1 MPRVFIWTVLVSLCI
16 GQAVRAQSTPVDL
29 ELAFVVDASG
39 SIDEAETRLQRQGY
53 ADALV
58 NPRVLGAIGSGFL
71 RSIAVAYIEFAGW
84 GCERVSVDW
93 TRIDG
98 AGSAKSF
105 GESILA
111 LPRMPCPG
119 GNAIGDAV
127 ALAAASIDANG
138 FDGTRRVIDVSG
150 DGPNT
155 LGRPVEFARDLA
167 VAAGM
172 TVNGLVIERPSM
184 PDLDAYYRA
193 AVTGG
198 PRSFVITA
206 RDRPSFAEAIL
217 KKMIL
222 EIAAGPA
229 LRRHPPASQASPS
242 RLSAA
247 SSAL

>member
-1 MPRVFIWTVLVSLCI
+1 MRGRLLISTVLVLLCI
-16 GQAVRAQSTPVDL
+16 GQTVRAQSTAVDL

-58 NPRVLGAIGSGFL
+58 NPRVLEAVGSGFL
-71 RSIAVAYIEFAGW
+71 RAIAVAYIEFAGQA
-84 GCERVSVDW
+84 CERVSVEW
-93 TRIDG
+93 TRIGDLD
-98 AGSAKSF
+98 SARSF
-105 GESILA
+105 GEKILA
-111 LPRMPCPG
+111 LPRMFCPG

-127 ALAAASIDANG
+127 SLATASIAGNG
-138 FDGTRRVIDVSG
+138 FDGTRRIIDVSG

-155 LGRPVEFARDLA
+155 LGRPVEFARDAA

-172 TVNGLVIERPSM
+172 TVNGLVIERPTM

-206 RDRPSFAEAIL
+206 KDRRSFAEAIL

-222 EIAAGPA
+222 EIAA
-229 LRRHPPASQASPS
+229 RPPAGRHTPERHATADPP
-242 RLSAA
+242 
-247 SSAL
+247 